1 MDSKV
6 KRKERNEW
14 KWGEKS
20 AECSLFTSHVVGM
33 DQGADN
39 NNHFTQIWWWN
50 QHSSCVSLVPRAWLI
65 PTFGPFWG
73 GWWWAEDM
81 KSIIKTHHEFHTR
94 DVLSG
99 NFFRAYLLLVQR
111 AFISWYS
118 LCINNTK
125 KKVILT
131 KQPVIP
137 LHSLCW
143 SLSTVNIV
151 FMPLCLGNQYLF
163 LLPKFFHLPL
173 SFTGRTLCNHHI
185 YHF

>member
-1 MDSKV
+1 MNENE
-6 KRKERNEW
+6 ERSQL
-14 KWGEKS
+14 S
-20 AECSLFTSHVVGM
+20 AACSPATQLGWIKGQIIITTSHRFG
-33 DQGADN
+33 GGTST
-39 NNHFTQIWWWN
+39 HP
-50 QHSSCVSLVPRAWLI
+50 VSPWFQE
-65 PTFGPFWG
+65 P
-73 GWWWAEDM
+73 GW
-81 KSIIKTHHEFHTR
+81 SLPL
-94 DVLSG
+94 VLSG
-99 NFFRAYLLLVQR
+99 VGGGGQRTWRALLR
-111 AFISWYS
+111 HTMYS
-118 LCINNTK
+118 ILEMFYQEIFSGHTYYWSKEHLFHDILCASTIQ

-173 SFTGRTLCNHHI
+173 SFTGRSLGNHHI